1 MRSKDVID
9 RAPWVSGAGATLLVA
24 SQYTSGPL
32 SSFLCLASL
41 VICSASLGALITHF
55 PGR

>member
-9 RAPWVSGAGATLLVA
+9 RAPWVSAVGSMLLVA
-24 SQYTSGPL
+24 SQYTSGSL
-32 SSFLCLASL
+32 STFLGLVSLA
-41 VICSASLGALITHF
+41 ICSASLGALITHF